1 MVKADVTTPQSARK
15 ACEGAK
21 VVFHCVAPPY
31 TKWPQMHPP
40 IMEGVIDAAANTGA
54 KVVFG
59 DNLYM
64 YGPVEGPLTE
74 DFPYKATGAKGKTRE
89 ALTNQLIDAH
99 KSGKI
104 QATIGRSSDFF
115 GPGVLLSH
123 IGERVVPN
131 VLKGKRADFLGNLD
145 IPHTYTFIGDFAKG
159 LITLSE
165 HEEAFGEIWHIP
177 SAETLTTRQ
186 FLELMFEEA
195 GNEPKIGT
203 PPGLILK
210 ILGIVNSGIRELK
223 EVRYQIVEPWV
234 VDHSKFSKA
243 FGDTSTPHREAIKQ
257 TLDWY
262 RKNFDS

>member
-1 MVKADVTTPQSARK
+1 
-15 ACEGAK
+15 
-21 VVFHCVAPPY
+21 
-31 TKWPQMHPP
+31 
-40 IMEGVIDAAANTGA
+40 MEGVIDAAANTGA